1 MVELSR
7 QMPLIGSYLAS
18 FILKILLLLKKC
30 IAKLLKYDT
39 SKNILISTLGK
50 HNEEQDDTCNVIT
63 KNNVHA

>member
-18 FILKILLLLKKC
+18 LLLKILLLLKKC

-39 SKNILISTLGK
+39 SKNILISTLRK
-50 HNEEQDDTCNVIT
+50 HNKEQGDTRNVIT
-63 KNNVHA
+63 KNKVHA

>member
-18 FILKILLLLKKC
+18 LILKILLLLKKC

-50 HNEEQDDTCNVIT
+50 HNEEQGDTCNVIT